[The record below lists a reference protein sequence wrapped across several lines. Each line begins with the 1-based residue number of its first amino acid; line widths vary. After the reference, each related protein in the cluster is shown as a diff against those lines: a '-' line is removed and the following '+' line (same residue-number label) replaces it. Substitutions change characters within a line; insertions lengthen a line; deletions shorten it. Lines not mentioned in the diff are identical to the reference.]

1 MELLATGA
9 SASRDRAVS
18 SFYEPDAG
26 HAPAASPS
34 SPQPHEEPLADL
46 AARLGTRVDGH
57 DPKASLGQ
65 TAAHASRVLASGLR
79 NRITPPPRPSELK
92 KYLMQFTDLLM
103 VLMIAAMVLTLIVYA
118 IGDKNELVN
127 LYIAILLCVLVLV
140 TTIFS
145 YLQERSVDNIMAT
158 FGYLTFFTLKVLII
172 YIYI

>member
-1 MELLATGA
+1 
-9 SASRDRAVS
+9 
-18 SFYEPDAG
+18 
-26 HAPAASPS
+26 
-34 SPQPHEEPLADL
+34 
-46 AARLGTRVDGH
+46 
-57 DPKASLGQ
+57 
-65 TAAHASRVLASGLR
+65 
-79 NRITPPPRPSELK
+79 
-92 KYLMQFTDLLM
+92 MQFTDLLM